1 MNLRDQH
8 HNAKRLVPA
17 SVVTAHPRITTFFGE
32 LPGMNWF
39 CSRLTAALAITLIPC
54 ASCLAVARAA
64 ESPTATASPLEAAV
78 AREAEATI
86 KAFNAG
92 DAAALGAMFLDGGE
106 LVDEAGTVHAGRQA
120 IASLFSGFFKKF
132 PGAVLEMQPTST
144 RPVGDALVVEEG
156 ERRITATDG
165 AASAQ
170 VRYVVVRSKQGD
182 RWPIASYHEFADDPL
197 PTPREMLQSAA
208 WLVGD
213 WVDESTAGRTAV
225 TFRWSDDGNFLLGDY
240 EITGPDQEASRSTQ
254 RIGWDPVTGRL
265 RSWTFDSDGGFSV
278 GEWEATA
285 EGWTVKSEAT
295 MPDGTLG
302 SATMTI
308 VPKDADHFVVRATDR
323 IVAGVE
329 EPDFELTIARR
340 APAPGVKK

>member
-1 MNLRDQH
+1 MNRSRPSM
-8 HNAKRLVPA
+8 AAAFACTVF
-17 SVVTAHPRITTFFGE
+17 TTTFACT
-32 LPGMNWF
+32 PVVHAAPA
-39 CSRLTAALAITLIPC
+39 AAL
-54 ASCLAVARAA
+54 
-64 ESPTATASPLEAAV
+64 SPLETTV
-78 AREAEATI
+78 AREADATV

-106 LVDEAGTVHAGRQA
+106 LVDEEGVVYAGRQA
-120 IASLFSGFFKKF
+120 ITALFGEFFKRF
-132 PGAVLEMQPTST
+132 PKAVLEMQPTSA

-156 ERRITATDG
+156 ERRITTAEG

-170 VRYVVVRSKQGD
+170 VRYVVVRTKQGD

-213 WVDESTAGRTAV
+213 WVDESPAGRTAV

-240 EITGPDQEASRSTQ
+240 DITGPDQQVSRSTQ

-308 VPKDADHFVVRATDR
+308 VPRDADHFSVQATDR

-329 EPDFELTIARR
+329 EPDFEFTIARR

>member
-1 MNLRDQH
+1 
-8 HNAKRLVPA
+8 
-17 SVVTAHPRITTFFGE
+17 
-32 LPGMNWF
+32 MNWF
-39 CSRLTAALAITLIPC
+39 CSRLTAALAITLMPC
-54 ASCLAVARAA
+54 ASYLAVARAA
-64 ESPTATASPLEAAV
+64 ESPTVAASPIEAAID
-78 AREAEATI
+78 READATV

-92 DAAALGAMFLDGGE
+92 DAAALSGMFLDGGE

-120 IASLFSGFFKKF
+120 ITSLFDGFFKKF
-132 PGAVLEMQPTST
+132 PKAVLEMQPTSA
-144 RPVGDALVVEEG
+144 RLVGDALVVEEG
-156 ERRITATDG
+156 DRRITTAEG

-170 VRYVVVRSKQGD
+170 VRYVVVRSKQGA

-208 WLVGD
+208 WLVGN
-213 WVDESTAGRTAV
+213 WVDEGSSGRTAV

-285 EGWTVKSEAT
+285 DGWTVKSEAT

-308 VPKDADHFVVRATDR
+308 AVKDADHFVVRSSDR
-323 IVAGVE
+323 IVGGVE
-329 EPDFELTIARR
+329 EPDFEVTIARK
-340 APAPGVKK
+340 PPVPGAKK